1 MISPNFSLPPHHIV
15 LGPYVLIS
23 MVASLILVMDLM
35 APWGMAGGVP
45 YIAVVL
51 LSLRHS
57 NLQLPF
63 WTAAG
68 CSMLILIGFFFS
80 LPIEEWGNAIATR
93 AWALLAIWTTT
104 LLGRFHQQPIGPI
117 AGQEKVNPSTE
128 RVFESSPD
136 HIFIIGSDYRFRRVN
151 RTFHTAHR
159 LSPDQVIGTHV
170 AEVFGAQVFAE
181 NIKSN
186 LDRCFRGEEIS
197 DEGWFRFQDG
207 VSRYMAVSYL
217 PLATAGK
224 PAHEIVGMSR
234 DLTARK
240 KSEDALHASELRLRT
255 ILDSLPNFVGIGT
268 VEGVVLDCNLAPLH
282 MAGVKKEDV
291 IGKPLIDTYWIN
303 HSSKVQE
310 QVLQIIQRVAQGE
323 TVRADVQARM
333 GDNLLI
339 IVDAWFI
346 PIRDVTGHVVQ
357 IVLSGVDVTARRLAE
372 LALEKSKHDFQNL
385 VDSLEGIVWECDFP
399 SYQFTFV
406 SRQAERLLG
415 YPIEQWLTEPNFF
428 CNHLYKIDQQWV
440 VDYCK
445 EATLRKENHEIEYR
459 FLHANGA
466 LVWLRDL
473 VTVVVEHD
481 QPVKVRGVMF
491 DITHVK
497 QAEEIRRKSEEK
509 FRTYFETGLV
519 GMAISSVDKTFLEVN
534 DRMCDIMGYSR
545 EALRQCTW
553 AEITHPDDLAADE
566 SQFTRLLSGNLEMY
580 SMEKRF
586 VRQDGQIVDTK
597 LYVNA
602 VRNHSG
608 SIEYV
613 TAMVQDISQ
622 QKKAEEAVHI
632 SERLAS
638 ATMNALSAHICVLDE
653 RGTIIMVNDG
663 WKKFA
668 LANGGD
674 PDRVGVGVNYF
685 SFSFPITPITAKDTV
700 LTVCHHMLDVLE
712 GNREEFSYEY
722 ACNSDHK
729 LQWFSCRITRFA
741 TDGPLRVV
749 VAHQDITEQKQ
760 AEWQLREA
768 EQFTSSI
775 LENLPNMV
783 FVKDAK
789 NLRFVRFN
797 QAGEQLLG
805 YSREELIDKNDY
817 DFFPEEEAKFFTSKD
832 RSVLAKGEMMDIP
845 EEYIHTKDRG
855 VRVLHTK
862 KVPLYDE
869 AGVPR
874 FLLGISEDITQHKR
888 MEDALQASESTL
900 KSFYDSAPMMMGIV
914 ELVDRDIRHL
924 SDNKAAGEF
933 FDRTPAIRFNGLAS
947 GRGVPSDIIDFWIER
962 YQESQRLGRPIRFE
976 YAHPTQGGL
985 QWLSATVTSI
995 GIPTFAHP
1003 RFAYIVED
1011 ISERKL
1017 LEDTIRTHAEE
1028 LEAEVERRA
1037 LRISELEQRRM
1048 QVEKLAALSQ
1058 VAAGI
1063 AHEINNPLAS
1073 IAQSMVILKRALPET
1088 HPKYKYTRKIQE
1100 CIDRITHII
1109 QQLYKLYSPN
1119 PFMEAPIDIRLVVQ
1133 SSMEIMHPFAQ
1144 QRGVTLTCTL
1154 PGQPVSVSIART
1166 DLIQVLCNLIQN
1178 ALDASSRHSNVALT
1192 VTGQH
1197 GALTICVVDQGK
1209 GIPPDISSHIF
1220 EPFFTTKQG
1229 TIKGGM
1235 GLGLAVSRSL
1245 VEAMGGTLSFS
1256 TIPGSG
1262 TSFMIMFPGFSG
1274 IGPLESL

>member
-1 MISPNFSLPPHHIV
+1 MFMGV
-15 LGPYVLIS
+15 TG
-23 MVASLILVMDLM
+23 SLIFVMDIM
-35 APWGMAGGVP
+35 APLSMAGGVP

-51 LSLRHS
+51 LSLRHRS
-57 NLQLPF
+57 PQLPL

-68 CSMLILIGFFFS
+68 CSMLTLTGLFF
-80 LPIEEWGNAIATR
+80 LPTGEEWDHAILTR
-93 AWALLAIWTTT
+93 SWALMAIWTTA
-104 LLGRFHQQPIGPI
+104 LLGQFHQQQAGTI
-117 AGQEKVNPSTE
+117 AKREKAFLLAD

-136 HIFIIGSDYRFRRVN
+136 HIFVIGSDYRFRQVN
-151 RTFHTAHR
+151 RTFLIEHR
-159 LSPDQVIGTHV
+159 LSSDQVIGAHV
-170 AEVFGAQVFAE
+170 AEVFGAQGFAE
-181 NIKSN
+181 SINPN
-186 LDRCFRGEEIS
+186 LERCFRGEEIS

-207 VSRYMAVSYL
+207 VPRYMAFSYL
-217 PLATAGK
+217 PLASAGE
-224 PAHEIVGMSR
+224 PPYGMMVLGR
-234 DLTARK
+234 DLTTRK
-240 KSEDALHASELRLRT
+240 KNEDALHASELRLRT

-282 MAGVKKEDV
+282 MTGVKKVDV

-323 TVRADVQARM
+323 TVRADVQVRM
-333 GDNLLI
+333 GDNRLI
-339 IVDAWFI
+339 MVDAWFI
-346 PIRDVTGHVVQ
+346 PIQDVTGHVVQ

-372 LALEKSKHDFQNL
+372 LALQKSKHDFQNL
-385 VDSLEGIVWECDFP
+385 VDSIEGIVWECDFP
-399 SYQFTFV
+399 SCQFTFV

-428 CNHLYKIDQQWV
+428 CNHLYKIDQEWV

-466 LVWLRDL
+466 LIWLRDL
-473 VTVVVEHD
+473 VTVVVEHN
-481 QPVKVRGVMF
+481 QPFKVRGVMF

-497 QAEEIRRKSEEK
+497 QGEEIRRKSEEK

-534 DRMCDIMGYSR
+534 DRLCDILGFSR

-553 AEITHPDDLAADE
+553 AQLTHPDDLPADE
-566 SQFTRLLSGNLEMY
+566 SRFSRLLAGNLESY

-586 VRQDGQIVDTK
+586 IRQDKQIVYTN

-602 VRNHSG
+602 VRNPEG
-608 SIEYV
+608 NVEYI
-613 TAMVQDISQ
+613 TAMIQDITN
-622 QKKAEEAVHI
+622 QKESESATRAA
-632 SERLAS
+632 ERLAL
-638 ATMNALSAHICVLDE
+638 ATMNALSAYICVLDE
-653 RGTIIMVNDG
+653 RGTIVMVNEG
-663 WKKFA
+663 WKQFV
-668 LANGGD
+668 LMIGED

-685 SFSFPITPITAKDTV
+685 SSSFPVSPLTTHDSV
-700 LTVCHHMLDVLE
+700 LTASRMLEVLE
-712 GNREEFSYEY
+712 GKREEFSYDY
-722 ACNSDHK
+722 VCQTSNKH
-729 LQWFSCRITRFA
+729 QWFSCRVTRF
-741 TDGPLRVV
+741 TKDGPLRVV
-749 VAHQDITEQKQ
+749 IAHQDITEQKQ
-760 AEWQLREA
+760 AEWRLTEA
-768 EQFTSSI
+768 EQFTTSI

-783 FVKDAK
+783 FVKDAQD
-789 NLRFVRFN
+789 LRFVRFN
-797 QAGEQLLG
+797 QAGEHLLG
-805 YSREELIDKNDY
+805 YSREQLIGKSDY
-817 DFFPEEEAKFFTSKD
+817 DFFPEEEANFFTSKD
-832 RSVLAKGEMMDIP
+832 RSVLANGKLMDIP
-845 EEYIHTKDRG
+845 EEYIHTKDKG

-862 KVPLYDE
+862 KVPLYDA

-874 FLLGISEDITQHKR
+874 FLLGISEDITKHKL
-888 MEDALQASESTL
+888 MEDALQVSESTL
-900 KSFYDSAPMMMGIV
+900 KSFYDSAPMLMGIV

-933 FDRTPAIRFNGLAS
+933 FDQTPATRFNGLAS
-947 GRGVPSDIIDFWIER
+947 ARGVPSDIIQFWIER
-962 YQESQRLGRPIRFE
+962 YRESQRLGGPLRFE
-976 YAHPTQGGL
+976 YAHPHQRGL
-985 QWLSATVTSI
+985 RWLSATVTPI
-995 GIPTFAHP
+995 GSPTFAHP

-1011 ISERKL
+1011 ISDRKL

-1037 LRISELEQRRM
+1037 LRIFELEQRRM
-1048 QVEKLAALSQ
+1048 KVEKLAALAQ

-1109 QQLYKLYSPN
+1109 QQLYKLYSPD
-1119 PFMEAPIDIRLVVQ
+1119 PSMKAPIDIRLVVQ

-1144 QRGVTLTCTL
+1144 QRGIALTCTL
-1154 PGQPVSVSIART
+1154 PNHAVSVSIARA

-1178 ALDASSRHSNVALT
+1178 AMDATSRDSNVALT
-1192 VTGQH
+1192 LTRQH
-1197 GALTICVVDQGK
+1197 GALTICVVDQGI
-1209 GIPPDISSHIF
+1209 GISPDISSHIF

-1229 TIKGGM
+1229 TAKGGM

-1256 TIPGSG
+1256 STPGTG
-1262 TSFMIMFPGFSG
+1262 TSFMITFPDPSE
-1274 IGPLESL
+1274 IDHLESP

>member
-1 MISPNFSLPPHHIV
+1 MINPDFSLPPHHIIHR
-15 LGPYVLIS
+15 PYMLIS
-23 MVASLILVMDLM
+23 LVASLILVMDLM
-35 APWGMAGGVP
+35 APWGVAGGVP

-57 NLQLPF
+57 NPQLPI

-68 CSMLILIGFFFS
+68 CSMLVLIGFFFS
-80 LPIEEWGNAIATR
+80 LPVEEWGNAIATR
-93 AWALLAIWTTT
+93 AWALLAIWTTA
-104 LLGRFHQQPIGPI
+104 LLGRFHGQPTGAI
-117 AGQEKVNPSTE
+117 AEREKDYSSTE

-170 AEVFGAQVFAE
+170 GDVFGAQVFAE
-181 NIKSN
+181 HIKSN

-207 VSRYMAVSYL
+207 ESRYMAVSYL

-224 PAHEIVGMSR
+224 PADEIVCMSR

-291 IGKPLIDTYWIN
+291 IGKPLIDTYWIK

-339 IVDAWFI
+339 MVDAWCI
-346 PIRDVTGHVVQ
+346 PIRDATGHVVQ

-372 LALEKSKHDFQNL
+372 LALQKSKHDFQNL

-415 YPIEQWLTEPNFF
+415 YPIEQWLAEPDFF
-428 CNHLYKIDQQWV
+428 CNHLYEIDRQWV
-440 VDYCK
+440 VDHCK

-459 FLHANGA
+459 ILRANGD

-481 QPVKVRGVMF
+481 QPVKLRGVMF
-491 DITHVK
+491 DITHRK
-497 QAEEIRRKSEEK
+497 RAEEAFRKSEER

-519 GMAISSVDKTFLEVN
+519 GMAISSVEKILLEVN
-534 DRMCDIMGYSR
+534 DRFCDILGFSR

-553 AEITHPDDLAADE
+553 AQLTHPDDLPADE
-566 SQFTRLLSGNLEMY
+566 SQFSRLLTGNLESY

-586 VRQDGQIVDTK
+586 IRQDQQIVYTN

-602 VRNHSG
+602 VRNPEG
-608 SIEYV
+608 NVEYI
-613 TAMVQDISQ
+613 TAMIQDITN
-622 QKKAEEAVHI
+622 QKESESATRAA
-632 SERLAS
+632 ERLAL
-638 ATMNALSAHICVLDE
+638 ATMNALSAYICVLDE
-653 RGTIIMVNDG
+653 CGTIIMVNEG
-663 WKKFA
+663 WQQFV
-668 LANGGD
+668 LMNGRN
-674 PDRVGVGVNYF
+674 PDRVGVGINYF
-685 SFSFPITPITAKDTV
+685 SSFFPVSPLKTHDSV
-700 LTVCHHMLDVLE
+700 LTVSRILEVLE
-712 GNREEFSYEY
+712 GKREEFSYDYE
-722 ACNSDHK
+722 CHTSNKH
-729 LQWFSCRITRFA
+729 QWFSCRVTRFA
-741 TDGPLRVV
+741 EDGPLRVV
-749 VAHQDITEQKQ
+749 IAHQDITEQKQ
-760 AEWQLREA
+760 TEWRLREA
-768 EQFTSSI
+768 EQFTTSI

-783 FVKDAK
+783 FVKDAQD
-789 NLRFVRFN
+789 LRFVRFN
-797 QAGEQLLG
+797 QAGEHLLG
-805 YSREELIDKNDY
+805 YSREQLIGKNDY
-817 DFFPEEEAKFFTSKD
+817 DFFPDEEADFFTSKD
-832 RSVLAKGEMMDIP
+832 RLVLAKGELLDIP
-845 EEYIHTKDRG
+845 EEFIHTKDKG
-855 VRVLHTK
+855 VRVLHTQ

-869 AGVPR
+869 AGNPR
-874 FLLGISEDITQHKR
+874 FLLGISEDITKHKL

-933 FDRTPAIRFNGLAS
+933 FAQTSATRFTGLAS
-947 GRGVPSDIIDFWIER
+947 ERGVPSNIIAFWVDR
-962 YQESQRLGRPIRFE
+962 YRESQRLGGPLRFE
-976 YAHPTQGGL
+976 YAHPDQQGIR
-985 QWLSATVTSI
+985 WLSATVSPI
-995 GIPTFAHP
+995 EISTFAHP

-1028 LEAEVERRA
+1028 LEVEVERRA

-1048 QVEKLAALSQ
+1048 QVEKLAALAQ

-1109 QQLYKLYSPN
+1109 QQLYKLYSPD
-1119 PFMEAPIDIRLVVQ
+1119 PSMKAPIDIRLIVQ

-1144 QRGVTLTCTL
+1144 QRGIALTCTL
-1154 PGQPVSVSIART
+1154 PDRAVSVSIARA

-1178 ALDASSRHSNVALT
+1178 AMDASSRDSNVALT
-1192 VTGQH
+1192 LTRQH
-1197 GALTICVVDQGK
+1197 GALTICVVDQGA
-1209 GIPPDISSHIF
+1209 GISPDISSHIF

-1229 TIKGGM
+1229 TAKGGM

-1256 TIPGSG
+1256 STPGTG
-1262 TSFMIMFPGFSG
+1262 TSFMITFPEPSG
-1274 IGPLESL
+1274 IDHLESP

>member
-1 MISPNFSLPPHHIV
+1 M
-15 LGPYVLIS
+15 
-23 MVASLILVMDLM
+23 
-35 APWGMAGGVP
+35 
-45 YIAVVL
+45 
-51 LSLRHS
+51 
-57 NLQLPF
+57 
-63 WTAAG
+63 
-68 CSMLILIGFFFS
+68 
-80 LPIEEWGNAIATR
+80 
-93 AWALLAIWTTT
+93 
-104 LLGRFHQQPIGPI
+104 
-117 AGQEKVNPSTE
+117 
-128 RVFESSPD
+128 
-136 HIFIIGSDYRFRRVN
+136 
-151 RTFHTAHR
+151 
-159 LSPDQVIGTHV
+159 
-170 AEVFGAQVFAE
+170 
-181 NIKSN
+181 
-186 LDRCFRGEEIS
+186 
-197 DEGWFRFQDG
+197 
-207 VSRYMAVSYL
+207 
-217 PLATAGK
+217 
-224 PAHEIVGMSR
+224 
-234 DLTARK
+234 
-240 KSEDALHASELRLRT
+240 
-255 ILDSLPNFVGIGT
+255 PNFVGIGT
-268 VEGVVLDCNLAPLH
+268 VEGVVLDCNVAPLH
-282 MAGVKKEDV
+282 MAGLKKEDV

-303 HSSKVQE
+303 HSRNVQE
-310 QVLQIIQRVAQGE
+310 QVQQILQRVAQGE
-323 TVRADVQARM
+323 TVRMDIQARM

-339 IVDAWFI
+339 MVDAWFI
-346 PIRDVTGHVVQ
+346 PIRDATGHVVQ
-357 IVLSGVDVTARRLAE
+357 IVQSGVDVTDRRLAE
-372 LALEKSKHDFQNL
+372 RALQKSKHDFQNL

-415 YPIEQWLTEPNFF
+415 YPVEQWLTEPNFF
-428 CNHLYKIDQQWV
+428 CNHLYETDQQWV

-445 EATLRKENHEIEYR
+445 EATLRKENHELEYR
-459 FLHANGA
+459 FLHANGE

-491 DITHVK
+491 TITHLK
-497 QAEEIRRKSEEK
+497 QAEEALRKSEER

-519 GMAISSVDKTFLEVN
+519 GMAISSVDKSLLEVN
-534 DRMCDIMGYSR
+534 DRLCDILGFSR
-545 EALRQCTW
+545 DALRQCTW
-553 AEITHPDDLAADE
+553 AQLTHPDDLPADE
-566 SQFTRLLSGNLEMY
+566 SQFSKLLTGNLESY

-586 VRQDGQIVDTK
+586 IRQDGQIVYTN

-602 VRNHSG
+602 VRNPEG
-608 SIEYV
+608 NVEYI
-613 TAMVQDISQ
+613 TAMIQDITN
-622 QKKAEEAVHI
+622 QKESEAAIHAA
-632 SERLAS
+632 ERLAL
-638 ATMNALSAHICVLDE
+638 ATMNALSAYICVLDE
-653 RGTIIMVNDG
+653 RGTIIMVNEG
-663 WKKFA
+663 WKKFV
-668 LANGGD
+668 LVNGGD
-674 PDRVGVGVNYF
+674 PDRMGIGANYF
-685 SFSFPITPITAKDTV
+685 SPSFPASPLTTQDSVPTASR
-700 LTVCHHMLDVLE
+700 MLEVLE
-712 GNREEFSYEY
+712 GKREEFSYDY
-722 ACNSDHK
+722 ACHSPNKH
-729 LQWFSCRITRFA
+729 QWFSCRVTRFA
-741 TDGPLRVV
+741 KDGPLRVV
-749 VAHQDITEQKQ
+749 IAHQDITEQKQ
-760 AEWQLREA
+760 AEWRLGET
-768 EQFTSSI
+768 EQFTTSI

-783 FVKDAK
+783 FVKDAQD
-789 NLRFVRFN
+789 LRFVRFN
-797 QAGEQLLG
+797 QAGEHLLG
-805 YSREELIDKNDY
+805 YSREQLIGKNDY
-817 DFFPEEEAKFFTSKD
+817 DFFPEEEANFFTSKD
-832 RSVLAKGEMMDIP
+832 RSVLAKGELMDIP
-845 EEYIHTKDRG
+845 EEYIHTKNRG

-874 FLLGISEDITQHKR
+874 FLLGISEDITKQKL

-933 FDRTPAIRFNGLAS
+933 FDQTPATRFNGLAS
-947 GRGVPSDIIDFWIER
+947 ARGVPSDIIDFWIDR
-962 YQESQRLGRPIRFE
+962 YRESQRLGRPLRFE
-976 YAHPTQGGL
+976 YAHPNQGGL
-985 QWLSATVTSI
+985 RWLSATVTPI

-1028 LEAEVERRA
+1028 LESEVERRA

-1048 QVEKLAALSQ
+1048 QVEKLAALAQ

-1109 QQLYKLYSPN
+1109 QQLYKLYSPD
-1119 PFMEAPIDIRLVVQ
+1119 PSMEAPIDIRLVVQ

-1144 QRGVTLTCTL
+1144 QQGITLTSTL
-1154 PGQPVSVSIART
+1154 PDHPVSVSIART
-1166 DLIQVLCNLIQN
+1166 DLIQILCNLIQN

-1192 VTGQH
+1192 VTRQH
-1197 GALTICVVDQGK
+1197 GALTICVMDQGV

-1262 TSFMIMFPGFSG
+1262 TSFIIMFPERSG